1 VSLLAVSKES
11 TPVAA
16 SVSVKTVA
24 ADEFAVSGELSFATA
39 ALAHAAGC
47 ALLKRGAA
55 PEIRVDCSA
64 IDGADSAGLAVL
76 LDWLATASRN
86 GVTLRFLALPV
97 PLQQLARI
105 GGVSE
110 LLGVNS
116 TSP

>member
-1 VSLLAVSKES
+1 M
-11 TPVAA
+11 PVATP
-16 SVSVKTVA
+16 VSVKSVA

-47 ALLKRGAA
+47 ALLQCGAA

-76 LDWLATASRN
+76 LDWLAIASGR
-86 GVTLRFLALPV
+86 GVSLRFISLPL

-110 LLGVNS
+110 LLGVNA

>member
-1 VSLLAVSKES
+1 MPAAVSVNIKS
-11 TPVAA
+11 
-16 SVSVKTVA
+16 VA

-39 ALAHAAGC
+39 ASAHAAGC
-47 ALLKRGAA
+47 ALLQRGAA

-76 LDWLATASRN
+76 LDWLAIASRH
-86 GVTLRFLALPV
+86 GVTLRFLALPL

-110 LLGVNS
+110 LLGVKGI
-116 TSP
+116 SP

>member
-1 VSLLAVSKES
+1 LR
-11 TPVAA
+11 AA
-16 SVSVKTVA
+16 KA
-24 ADEFAVSGELSFATA
+24 
-39 ALAHAAGC
+39 
-47 ALLKRGAA
+47 R
-55 PEIRVDCSA
+55 RSA
-64 IDGADSAGLAVL
+64 RAVL

>member
-1 VSLLAVSKES
+1 VVSGVVSKETMS
-11 TPVAA
+11 VAG
-16 SVSVKTVA
+16 SVSIKSVA
-24 ADEFAVSGELSFATA
+24 ADEFAVCGELSFATA
-39 ALAHAAGC
+39 ASAHAAGC

-55 PEIRVDCSA
+55 PEIRIDCSA
-64 IDGADSAGLAVL
+64 IEDADSAGLAVL
-76 LDWLATASRN
+76 LDWVATASRN

-110 LLGVNS
+110 LLGVNA